1 MLVISQIA
9 GQRHGWMADI
19 RDTEILIIATGCVV
33 ILFAIVLIS
42 HTLVNHLEQADNEM
56 NELSA
61 QLIQQDKLAA
71 LGKMAAGIAHEINN
85 PLAVIGEK
93 AGWMEDLLAE
103 EEFQNSSNY
112 DEFADSI
119 SKIEDHVDRAR
130 KITHRMLGFARRME
144 PRLDDVEVNQVLEQT
159 IDILANHASI
169 NDIEIHKNFAE
180 RLPVIASDQAQLQQV
195 FMNLINNAIDAIGK
209 DGTIDVRTQLDK
221 GWIRVIIEDDGPGI
235 PEPVQKKIFDPF
247 FTTKPNGKGTG
258 LGLSI
263 SYTIIEKMGGR
274 ITVDSTL
281 GKGTI
286 FTVSLPLVLPEKK

>member
-1 MLVISQIA
+1 
-9 GQRHGWMADI
+9 
-19 RDTEILIIATGCVV
+19 
-33 ILFAIVLIS
+33 
-42 HTLVNHLEQADNEM
+42 
-56 NELSA
+56 
-61 QLIQQDKLAA
+61 
-71 LGKMAAGIAHEINN
+71 
-85 PLAVIGEK
+85 
-93 AGWMEDLLAE
+93 
-103 EEFQNSSNY
+103 
-112 DEFADSI
+112 
-119 SKIEDHVDRAR
+119 
-130 KITHRMLGFARRME
+130 
-144 PRLDDVEVNQVLEQT
+144 VEVNQVLEQT